1 MFYNIKIICIYQ
13 KKIRKFAHINMKTT
27 YLLNAPWFV

>member
-13 KKIRKFAHINMKTT
+13 KKIRIFADEIVKSTKS
-27 YLLNAPWFV
+27 LNLYP